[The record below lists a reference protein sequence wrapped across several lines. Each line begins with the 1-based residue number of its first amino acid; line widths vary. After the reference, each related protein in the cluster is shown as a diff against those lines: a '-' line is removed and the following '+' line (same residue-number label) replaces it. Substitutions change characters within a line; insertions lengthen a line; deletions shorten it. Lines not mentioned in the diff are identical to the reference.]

1 MLNIR
6 TVIRAAEVARK
17 HCKNWLGLLVKAALR
32 RKGIF
37 KARDG
42 TSTGLVDARSLLRSL
57 VRVES
62 GWDYNREGL
71 RISFQENFLSYPF
84 LNGKFGIKVPIS
96 LQGYGI
102 ITHRYFDF
110 LDKEHGY
117 GMIDYAGK
125 TVLDIGAYVGDTA
138 ILFLSRGARSV
149 IAVEP
154 NPRHYEILCMNT
166 ENLPVVPIKASVGS
180 KVPISPSFEVDET
193 CGWVRLS
200 TLGLEASRYVDVPLY
215 SLSELIEKYNPD
227 IVKIDCEGCEHFMLD
242 EIARYAGKVTFVV
255 EFHDIQNKRK
265 EGAIAYLEE
274 RIGKGKVLSAG
285 KDTCVILWEAT
296 HAK

>member
-42 TSTGLVDARSLLRSL
+42 TLTGLVDARSLLRSL

-62 GWDYNREGL
+62 GWDYNRESL

-84 LNGKFGIKVPIS
+84 LNGKFGIKVPIN
-96 LQGYGI
+96 YGHGAF
-102 ITHRYFDF
+102 THKHFD
-110 LDKEHGY
+110 LLNKEY
-117 GMIDYAGK
+117 GAVDYAGK

-138 ILFLSRGARSV
+138 IFFLSKGAKSV
-149 IAVEP
+149 IAIEP

-166 ENLPVVPIKASVGS
+166 ENLPVVSIKASVGS
-180 KVPISPSFEVDET
+180 KVPISSIHEVDGA

-200 TLGLEASRYVDVPLY
+200 MLGLEASRYVDAPLC
-215 SLSELIEKYNPD
+215 SLSKLIEKHNPD
-227 IVKIDCEGCEHFMLD
+227 IVKINCEGCEHFMLD
-242 EIARYAGKVTFVV
+242 EIARYADKVTFVV
-255 EFHDIQNKRK
+255 QFHDIQNKRK
-265 EGAIAYLEE
+265 EDAIAYLEE
-274 RIGKGKVLSAG
+274 RIGKGKILSAG